1 MERGEVPDFL
11 TVPEAARV
19 LRIGR
24 TAAYRLTLQWRATD
38 GREGLPVVVVGRL
51 LRVPRAALEKIIGGP
66 VTGDGEPPRK
76 DEPAPLPP
84 KPQSVAAASGAP
96 PRTTRRRPPR
106 PVPGQITFAIAD
118 APATD
123 DPRT

>member
-11 TVPEAARV
+11 TVAEAARV

-24 TAAYRLTLQWRATD
+24 TAAYRLTVQWRATD
-38 GREGLPVVVVGRL
+38 GREGLPVVIMGRS
-51 LRVPRAALEKIIGGP
+51 LRVPRAALEKISGGP
-66 VTGDGEPPRK
+66 LTGDGHSPRK
-76 DEPAPLPP
+76 EEPAHAPP
-84 KPQSVAAASGAP
+84 APENIAAASGAP

-106 PVPGQITFAIAD
+106 PLPGQITFAIAD
-118 APATD
+118 TPATD